1 VWFVYFVVETM
12 SRSKPKLARYFLI
25 AASLLAVA
33 GIVFLVIKPQPLYPS
48 DFLVGCQP
56 IPINISEQERDVVA
70 KFELKDN
77 RIDEILV
84 WYRNHGFNIATDS
97 SSTNGYGPHGISFS
111 IHAENQMCVLVVSEW
126 KDF

>member
-1 VWFVYFVVETM
+1 MLQRKT
-12 SRSKPKLARYFLI
+12 KLARYFLI
-25 AASLLAVA
+25 AATLLAVA
-33 GIVFLVIKPQPLYPS
+33 GIVFVVIKPQPIYPS
-48 DFLVGCQP
+48 DLLVGCQP
-56 IPINISEQERDVVA
+56 VPLNKSEQEHDVVA

-111 IHAENQMCVLVVSEW
+111 IHAENQICVLVVSEW